1 MYSASTLFTPNGVDM
16 LIGFFRL
23 LFKAMFRVRLTG
35 DTDALRLPKVLI
47 TPNHVSFLDGMLLAL
62 FLPGRPVFAVYTSIS
77 EKWFMRAIKPLI
89 DFVPL
94 DPTKPMSIKHLVR
107 LVDQGRPVVIFPE
120 GRITVSGSLMKIY
133 DGAAFVAAKSQATVV
148 PLRIEGAELTFA
160 SRLKGLVKRR
170 LFPRISL
177 HLLPPTQLPMPD
189 APRARDRRRIAGE
202 MLHQIMMEARMAVRP
217 RETLYEALLSAQY
230 RFGDRKPCVEDINF
244 QPDSYRKLLTKTLF
258 VARILE
264 KYSQPGERIGLML
277 PNAGISAAV
286 IFGAVARR
294 RIPAMMNYTAGVK
307 GLSCAITAAEI
318 KTIFTSRTFL
328 DKGKLW
334 HLPEQL
340 TQVRWVFLEDLKG
353 DVTAAD
359 KLWIFGHLLM
369 PHLAQV
375 PQRPE
380 DDAIILFTSGSEGH
394 PKGVVHSH
402 KSILANVEQIKTIAD
417 FTAAD
422 RFMSALP
429 LFHSFGLTVGLFT
442 PLFTGAQVFLYP
454 SPLHYR
460 IVPELVYDRNCTVL
474 FGTSTFLGNYAR
486 FANPYDFFK
495 VRYVVAGAEKL
506 QESTKQLWQDK
517 FGLRILEGYGVT
529 ECAPVVSINVPMAAK
544 PGTVGR
550 ILPGM
555 DARLMAVPGI
565 EQGGRLQLKGPNIM
579 NGYLRVEKPGVLEAP
594 AAENPQGLL
603 EAGWY
608 DTGDIVAFDEQ
619 GFVQIQGRA
628 KRFAKIAGEMVS
640 LEIVEQLAL
649 AVSPDKMHATAIKQD
664 ASKGEALVLFTTDA
678 ELTREQL
685 LQKARAG
692 GVPELAVPRDI
703 RFLKQ
708 MPLLGSGKPD
718 FVTLKGMVDEG
729 EKSDE

>member
-1 MYSASTLFTPNGVDM
+1 M

-77 EKWFMRAIKPLI
+77 EKWFMRAVKPLI

-307 GLSCAITAAEI
+307 GLSSAITAAEI

-594 AAENPQGLL
+594 AAENPQGQL

-640 LEIVEQLAL
+640 LETVEQLAL

-729 EKSDE
+729 EKSDA

>member
-1 MYSASTLFTPNGVDM
+1 MLF
-16 LIGFFRL
+16 GFFRE
-23 LFKAMFRVRLTG
+23 LFRILFRVQLTG
-35 DTDALRLPKVLI
+35 DTQALQGERVLI
-47 TPNHVSFLDGMLLAL
+47 TPNHVSFIDGILLAL
-62 FLPGRPVFAVYTSIS
+62 FLPVRPVFAVYSSIS
-77 EKWFMRAIKPLI
+77 TQWYMRWLKPFI

-107 LVDQGRPVVIFPE
+107 LIGEGRPVVIFPE
-120 GRITVSGSLMKIY
+120 GRISVSGSLMKIY
-133 DGAAFVAAKSQATVV
+133 DGAGFVAAKSGATVV
-148 PLRIEGAELTFA
+148 PVRIEGAELTFF

-170 LFPRISL
+170 LFPRITL
-177 HLLPPTQLPMPD
+177 HILPPTHLPMPD
-189 APRARDRRRIAGE
+189 APRARDRRKIAGE

-217 RETLYEALLSAQY
+217 RETLFEAFLSAQY
-230 RFGDRKPCVEDINF
+230 RYGANKPCVEDINF
-244 QPDSYRKLLTKTLF
+244 TPDSYRKLLTKTLF
-258 VARILE
+258 VARILD
-264 KYSQPGERIGLML
+264 KYTAPGDKIGLML

-286 IFGAVARR
+286 IFGAIARG

-307 GLSCAITAAEI
+307 GLTSAITAAEL
-318 KTIFTSRTFL
+318 KTVFTSRTFM

-340 TQVRWVFLEDLKG
+340 AQVRWVYLEDLKG
-353 DVTAAD
+353 SVTLED
-359 KLWIFGHLLM
+359 KLWIFSRVFM
-369 PHLAQV
+369 PKLAQL
-375 PQRPE
+375 PQKPE
-380 DDAIILFTSGSEGH
+380 DPAIILFTSGSEGN

-402 KSILANVEQIKTIAD
+402 KSILANVEQIRTIAD
-417 FTAAD
+417 FTAND

-442 PLFTGAQVFLYP
+442 PLLTGAEVFLYP

-486 FANPYDFFK
+486 FANPYDFFRL
-495 VRYVVAGAEKL
+495 RYVVAGAEKL
-506 QESTKQLWQDK
+506 QDSTRQIWQDK

-565 EQGGRLQLKGPNIM
+565 EDGGRLQLKGPNVM
-579 NGYLRVEKPGVLEAP
+579 TGYLRVEHPGVLEAP
-594 AAENPQGLL
+594 SAENADGVVEQ
-603 EAGWY
+603 GWY
-608 DTGDIVAFDEQ
+608 DTGDIVRFDEQ

-628 KRFAKIAGEMVS
+628 KRFAKIAGEMIS
-640 LEIVEQLAL
+640 LEMVEQLAL
-649 AVSPDKMHATAIKQD
+649 AVSPEKMHATAIKSD
-664 ASKGEALVLFTTDA
+664 ASKGEALVLFTTD
-678 ELTREQL
+678 ETLTREKLSQ
-685 LQKARAG
+685 QARAQ

-708 MPLLGSGKPD
+708 LPLLGSGKPD
-718 FVTLKGMVDEG
+718 FVTLKSMVEEADTQHA
-729 EKSDE
+729 

>member
-1 MYSASTLFTPNGVDM
+1 M
-16 LIGFFRL
+16 LLGFFRY
-23 LFKAMFRVRLTG
+23 LFRVMFRVKLTG
-35 DTDALRLPKVLI
+35 NAAVLNQPKVLI
-47 TPNHVSFLDGMLLAL
+47 TPNHVSFIDGILLVL
-62 FLPGRPVFAVYTSIS
+62 FLPVRPVFAVYTSIS
-77 EKWFMRAIKPLI
+77 QKWYMRALVSLV

-107 LVDQGRPVVIFPE
+107 LIEQGRPVVIFPE
-120 GRITVSGSLMKIY
+120 GRISSTGSLMKIY
-133 DGAAFVAAKSQATVV
+133 DGAAFVAAKSQAVVV
-148 PLRIEGAELTFA
+148 PVRIEGAELTFT

-170 LFPRISL
+170 LFPQIQL
-177 HLLPPTQLPMPD
+177 HILPPTTLPMPD
-189 APRARDRRRIAGE
+189 APRARDRRKIAGE

-217 RETLYEALLSAQY
+217 RETLYEALLAAQY
-230 RFGDRKPCVEDINF
+230 RYGDRKPCIEDVNF
-244 QPDSYRKLLTKTLF
+244 QPDTYRKLLTKTLF

-264 KYSQPGERIGLML
+264 KYSAQGEKIGLML

-286 IFGAVARR
+286 IFGAIARG
-294 RIPAMMNYTAGVK
+294 RIPAMMNYTAGIK
-307 GLSCAITAAEI
+307 GLSSAITAAEI
-318 KTIFTSRTFL
+318 KTIFTSRMFL

-353 DVTAAD
+353 DVTLSD

-375 PQRPE
+375 KQQPE
-380 DDAIILFTSGSEGH
+380 DAAIVLFTSGSEGN

-417 FTAAD
+417 FTARD

-442 PLFTGAQVFLYP
+442 PLLTGAEVFLYP

-474 FGTSTFLGNYAR
+474 FGTSTFLGHYAR
-486 FANPYDFFK
+486 FANPYDFHK

-506 QESTKQLWQDK
+506 QDSTKQIWQDK

-550 ILPGM
+550 LLPGM
-555 DARLMAVPGI
+555 DARLLAVPGI
-565 EQGGRLQLKGPNIM
+565 DQGGRLQLKGPNVM
-579 NGYLRVEKPGVLEAP
+579 KGYLRVENPGVLEVP
-594 AAENPQGLL
+594 TAENHLGEL
-603 EAGWY
+603 ETDWY
-608 DTGDIVAFDEQ
+608 DTGDIVLFDEQ

-640 LEIVEQLAL
+640 LEMVEQLAL
-649 AVSPDKMHATAIKQD
+649 AVSADKLHATVIKQD

-678 ELTREQL
+678 ELTRDK
-685 LQKARAG
+685 LQQQARAS

-708 MPLLGSGKPD
+708 LPLLGSGKPD
-718 FVTLKGMVDEG
+718 FVALKEQVDQVEQSH
-729 EKSDE
+729 E

>member
-1 MYSASTLFTPNGVDM
+1 M
-16 LIGFFRL
+16 LLRFFRQ
-23 LFKAMFRVRLTG
+23 LFKVLFRVRMTG
-35 DTDALRLPKVLI
+35 NTDALNQPKVLI
-47 TPNHVSFLDGMLLAL
+47 TPNHVSFLDGILLAL
-62 FLPGRPVFAVYTSIS
+62 FLPVRPVFAVYTSIS
-77 EKWFMRAIKPLI
+77 QKWFMRWLTPII
-89 DFVPL
+89 DFVLL

-107 LVDQGRPVVIFPE
+107 LIEQGRPVVIFPE
-120 GRITVSGSLMKIY
+120 GRISVSGSLMKIY
-133 DGAAFVAAKSQATVV
+133 DGAAFVAAKSGATIIPV
-148 PLRIEGAELTFA
+148 RIEGAELTHF
-160 SRLKGLVKRR
+160 SRLKGLVKQR

-177 HLLPPTQLPMPD
+177 HLLPPTTLPMPE
-189 APRARDRRRIAGE
+189 APRARDRRKIAGE

-217 RETLYEALLSAQY
+217 RETLYESLLTAMHRY
-230 RFGDRKPCVEDINF
+230 GEKKPCVEDINF

-258 VARILE
+258 VACILE
-264 KYSQPGERIGLML
+264 KYSKQGEKIGLML

-286 IFGAVARR
+286 IFGAIARG

-307 GLSCAITAAEI
+307 GLTSAITAAQI
-318 KTIFTSRTFL
+318 GTIFTSRTFL

-334 HLPEQL
+334 HLTEQL

-353 DVTAAD
+353 DVTTTD
-359 KLWIFGHLLM
+359 KLWIFSRVLM
-369 PHLAQV
+369 PRLAQV
-375 PQRPE
+375 PQKPE
-380 DDAIILFTSGSEGH
+380 DPAIILFTSGSEGH

-417 FTAAD
+417 FTAND

-442 PLFTGAQVFLYP
+442 PLLTGAEVFLYP

-460 IVPELVYDRNCTVL
+460 VVPELVYDRNCTVL
-474 FGTSTFLGNYAR
+474 FGTSTFLANYAR
-486 FANPYDFFK
+486 FANPYDFYRL
-495 VRYVVAGAEKL
+495 RYVVAGAEKL
-506 QESTKQLWQDK
+506 QQSTKALWQDK

-555 DARLMAVPGI
+555 DARLLEVPGI

-579 NGYLRVEKPGVLEAP
+579 AGYLRVENPGVLEVP
-594 AAENPQGLL
+594 TAENQHGEL
-603 EAGWY
+603 ETGWY
-608 DTGDIVAFDEQ
+608 DTGDIVAFDAQ

-649 AVSPDKMHATAIKQD
+649 GVSPEKMHATSVKTD
-664 ASKGEALVLFTTDA
+664 ASKGEALVLFTTDN
-678 ELTREQL
+678 ELTRDKL
-685 LQKARAG
+685 LQYARAH

-703 RFLKQ
+703 RWLKQ
-708 MPLLGSGKPD
+708 LPLLGSGKPD
-718 FVTLKGMVDEG
+718 FVTLKSMVAET
-729 EKSDE
+729 EHPNE

>member
-1 MYSASTLFTPNGVDM
+1 MLF
-16 LIGFFRL
+16 GFFREL
-23 LFKAMFRVRLTG
+23 FRVLFRVQLTG
-35 DTDALRLPKVLI
+35 DTQALKGERVLI
-47 TPNHVSFLDGMLLAL
+47 TPNHVSFIDGILLAL
-62 FLPGRPVFAVYTSIS
+62 FLPVRPVFAVYSSIS
-77 EKWFMRAIKPLI
+77 TQWYMRWLKPFI

-107 LVDQGRPVVIFPE
+107 LIGEGRPVVIFPE
-120 GRITVSGSLMKIY
+120 GRISVSGSLMKIY
-133 DGAAFVAAKSQATVV
+133 DGAGFVAAKSGATVIPV
-148 PLRIEGAELTFA
+148 RIEGAELTFF

-170 LFPRISL
+170 LFPRITL
-177 HLLPPTQLPMPD
+177 HLLPPTQLPMPE
-189 APRARDRRRIAGE
+189 APRARDRRKIAGE

-217 RETLYEALLSAQY
+217 RETLFEAFLSAQY
-230 RFGDRKPCVEDINF
+230 RYGANKPCVEDINF
-244 QPDSYRKLLTKTLF
+244 TPDSYRKLLTKTLF
-258 VARILE
+258 VARILD
-264 KYSQPGERIGLML
+264 KYTAPGDKIGLML

-286 IFGAVARR
+286 IFGAIARG

-307 GLSCAITAAEI
+307 GLTSAITAAEL
-318 KTIFTSRTFL
+318 KTVFTSRTFM

-340 TQVRWVFLEDLKG
+340 TQVRWVYLEDLKG
-353 DVTAAD
+353 SVTLED
-359 KLWIFGHLLM
+359 KLWIFSRVFT
-369 PHLAQV
+369 PKLAQL
-375 PQRPE
+375 PQKPE
-380 DDAIILFTSGSEGH
+380 DPAIILFTSGSEGN

-402 KSILANVEQIKTIAD
+402 KSILANVEQIRTIAD
-417 FTAAD
+417 FTAND

-442 PLFTGAQVFLYP
+442 PLLTGAEVFLYP

-486 FANPYDFFK
+486 FANPYDFFRL
-495 VRYVVAGAEKL
+495 RYVVAGAEKL
-506 QESTKQLWQDK
+506 QDSTRQIWQDK

-565 EQGGRLQLKGPNIM
+565 EDGGRLQLKGPNVM
-579 NGYLRVEKPGVLEAP
+579 NGYLRVEHPGVLEAP
-594 AAENPQGLL
+594 SAENAEGVVEQ
-603 EAGWY
+603 GWY
-608 DTGDIVAFDEQ
+608 DTGDIVRFDEQ

-628 KRFAKIAGEMVS
+628 KRFAKIAGEMIS
-640 LEIVEQLAL
+640 LEMVEQLAL
-649 AVSPDKMHATAIKQD
+649 AVSPEKMHATVIKSD
-664 ASKGEALVLFTTDA
+664 ASKGEALVLFTTDDR
-678 ELTREQL
+678 LTREKLSQ
-685 LQKARAG
+685 QARAQ

-708 MPLLGSGKPD
+708 LPLLGSGKPD
-718 FVTLKGMVDEG
+718 FVTLKSMVEEADTQNA
-729 EKSDE
+729 

>member
-1 MYSASTLFTPNGVDM
+1 MLF
-16 LIGFFRL
+16 GFFRGL
-23 LFKAMFRVRLTG
+23 FRVLFRVQLTG
-35 DTDALRLPKVLI
+35 NTQALHGERVLI
-47 TPNHVSFLDGMLLAL
+47 VPNHVSFIDGILLAL
-62 FLPGRPVFAVYTSIS
+62 FLPVRPVFAVYTSIS
-77 EKWFMRAIKPLI
+77 QQWYMRWLKPII

-107 LVDQGRPVVIFPE
+107 LIGEGRPVVIFPE
-120 GRITVSGSLMKIY
+120 GRISVSGSLMKIY
-133 DGAAFVAAKSQATVV
+133 DGAGFVAAKSAATVV
-148 PLRIEGAELTFA
+148 PVRIEGAELTFF
-160 SRLKGLVKRR
+160 SRLKGLVKQRF
-170 LFPRISL
+170 FPRIHL
-177 HLLPPTQLPMPD
+177 HVLPPTQLPMPE
-189 APRARDRRRIAGE
+189 APRARDRRKIAGE

-217 RETLYEALLSAQY
+217 RETLFDAFLAAQY
-230 RFGDRKPCVEDINF
+230 RYGAGKHCVEDINF
-244 QPDSYRKLLTKTLF
+244 TPDSYRKLLTKTLF
-258 VARILE
+258 VARILDKYTAQGE
-264 KYSQPGERIGLML
+264 KIGLML

-286 IFGAVARR
+286 IFGAIARG

-307 GLSCAITAAEI
+307 GLTSAITAAEI
-318 KTIFTSRTFL
+318 KTVFTSRTFM

-340 TQVRWVFLEDLKG
+340 TQVRWVYLEDLKG
-353 DVTAAD
+353 SITLED
-359 KLWIFGHLLM
+359 KLWIFSRVLM

-375 PQRPE
+375 PQKPE
-380 DDAIILFTSGSEGH
+380 DAAIILFTSGSEGN

-402 KSILANVEQIKTIAD
+402 KSILANVEQIRTIAD
-417 FTAAD
+417 FTAND

-442 PLFTGAQVFLYP
+442 PLLTGAEVFLYP

-486 FANPYDFFK
+486 FANPYDFFRL
-495 VRYVVAGAEKL
+495 RYVVAGAEKL
-506 QESTKQLWQDK
+506 QDSTRQLWQDK

-555 DARLMAVPGI
+555 DARLLEVPGI
-565 EQGGRLQLKGPNIM
+565 DDGGRLQLKGPNIM

-594 AAENPQGLL
+594 AAENAQGEL
-603 EAGWY
+603 ENGWY
-608 DTGDIVAFDEQ
+608 DTGDIVRFDEQ
-619 GFVQIQGRA
+619 GYVQIQGRA
-628 KRFAKIAGEMVS
+628 KRFAKIAGEMIS
-640 LEIVEQLAL
+640 LEMVEQLAL
-649 AVSPDKMHATAIKQD
+649 AVSPEKMHATAIKSD
-664 ASKGEALVLFTTDA
+664 ASKGEALVLFTTD
-678 ELTREQL
+678 EQLTREK
-685 LQKARAG
+685 LQQQARAQ

-708 MPLLGSGKPD
+708 LPLLGSGKPD
-718 FVTLKGMVDEG
+718 FVTLKGMVE
-729 EKSDE
+729 EAETQNA